1 MAMGGLVV
9 LGGFA
14 CDVGFIAVTRWALR
28 ISSRSYY
35 IGKIVAVVVVNFLA
49 SLVLFVG
56 SLLIARRLSE
66 PWLHAKWKAGRSSS
80 LLMGLGFSNSI
91 DTLAP
96 LVFFLL
102 VLILLGHRVFW
113 PLLSRPLYA
122 LQDLGITRRRKFFGA
137 IGLGLLALAGFKV
150 PELFK
155 KVLETLFG

>member
-56 SLLIARRLSE
+56 SLLIARPPSLRAMAARE
-66 PWLHAKWKAGRSSS
+66 MEGRPK
-80 LLMGLGFSNSI
+80 LQ
-91 DTLAP
+91 P
-96 LVFFLL
+96 LNGPG
-102 VLILLGHRVFW
+102 IL
-113 PLLSRPLYA
+113 
-122 LQDLGITRRRKFFGA
+122 
-137 IGLGLLALAGFKV
+137 
-150 PELFK
+150 E
-155 KVLETLFG
+155 